1 MIIALVTGANSGIG
15 EAVARQLARQPD
27 HHVILTA
34 RNLEAGEK
42 VAAAIVEEGYSASAV
57 HLDLSSDVSISA
69 VTKHIQEV
77 YGKLDIL
84 VNNAGTAIDHRT
96 DLSVRE
102 NLSMT
107 FDTNVFGTAVLTDA
121 LLGLLRQSTAP
132 RVVFVSSSLG
142 SLALSKDEN
151 WRHNHITWKSY
162 KGSKAAVN
170 MLVLHYSS
178 ALRDAN
184 GLVNSVCPGLVKT
197 KLNGYADDGVT
208 PEVGAQRIVELALVG
223 ADGPTAT
230 FSDRDGSIPW

>member
-1 MIIALVTGANSGIG
+1 MIVALVTGANSGIG

-27 HHVILTA
+27 HHVILTS
-34 RNLEAGEK
+34 RNPEAGEK
-42 VAAAIVEEGYSASAV
+42 VAASIVAEGHSASSV
-57 HLDLSSDVSISA
+57 QLDLASDTSIA
-69 VTKHIQEV
+69 AAAKHIQEV

-84 VNNAGTAIDHRT
+84 VNNAGTAVDHRS

-121 LLGLLRQSTAP
+121 LLDLLRQSTAP

-142 SLALSKDEN
+142 SLALSNDEN
-151 WRHNHITWKSY
+151 WPYYHMISKSY
-162 KGSKAAVN
+162 KSSKAAVN
-170 MLVLHYSS
+170 MLVLHYSR

-197 KLNGYADDGVT
+197 KMNGYAEDGVT
-208 PEVGAQRIVELALVG
+208 PDVGARRIVELALVG